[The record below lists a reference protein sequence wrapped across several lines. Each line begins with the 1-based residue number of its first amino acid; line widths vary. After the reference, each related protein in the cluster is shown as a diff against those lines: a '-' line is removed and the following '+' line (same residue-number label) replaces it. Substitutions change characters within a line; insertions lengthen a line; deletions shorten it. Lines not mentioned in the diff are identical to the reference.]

1 LKDDI
6 DKNEGEEIKE
16 KMAMGRG
23 VRVFH
28 TPGVSPYSVLIDY
41 RGVNQSLLLESQAI
55 LTIEPDKADSL
66 KRSEGFVKLMD
77 GYGILGNLRLS
88 TGDGVLHYL
97 VLISGCV
104 SVGKLSTSEIY
115 KVTDVKLVSL
125 RGYTPDEEKVAEVR
139 KLLASGSAYFSWSST
154 GLPVDLTLAAQK
166 SARYKKPDARF
177 FWNRMLYLPYIR
189 AGIDTDNWL
198 TRIMFGSIEI
208 RTVYVGAKQA
218 KAAIV
223 SRLSNERAGTRFVV
237 RGVDDDGHVANF
249 VETEQIVQLEND
261 VSSHVQ
267 IRGSVPLF
275 WEQPGVNVGS
285 HKIRMSRGPE
295 LSAPAFE
302 NHLNQT
308 KERYG
313 NQVFVN
319 LLASSLVGSKEGEAT
334 LSTAFQT
341 HHKAVP
347 EHNGIPHVLF
357 DYHAESG
364 TRRLEKLEA
373 KVGEYI
379 EKMGYFYNSSGRTL
393 RVQDGVIR
401 SNCADCLDRTNA
413 VQLFIGLKIL
423 QNQLKCL
430 KLNDKENIV
439 ARFEDGFRQM
449 WVNNGNN
456 LSKIY
461 AGTGALNQGGSKLLD
476 GARSAARTIQNNLLD
491 KDKQEAFD
499 LLIHGT
505 GRNTD
510 FADRVK
516 LLLPPKYFH
525 APVPLL
531 QSVVKRWSEFTDFIP
546 LRVAVGTYNI
556 NGGKHF
562 RSVVYKDVSLDDWLL
577 DAHLRG
583 NLIDTEENHL
593 PIDIFAI
600 GFEEMVDLDAKNIVN
615 TSKENAKEW
624 AVELCKTL
632 SRDERYCLVTY
643 QQLVGVCLYI
653 FVRPHLAKNIKD
665 VFVDDVKTGM
675 GGATGNKGAV
685 AISLTYRSSS
695 LCFLCSHFAAGQ
707 SNITERNND
716 YSEAIKKV
724 TFPNGRSVL
733 NHDFVFWCGDFNYR
747 VNMSRDDAATAVKN
761 NDLTEL
767 LAADQLKIEQAA
779 GNIFQGFHEGDITF
793 PPTYKYDLFSDDYDT
808 SEKCRVP
815 AWTDRVLYRAR
826 KLPGV
831 GEDWSPGN
839 FHYYGR
845 AELKQS
851 DHRPVLAVIDIQV
864 REVDRKKQEGIV
876 EDVLKSLGPS
886 DGTVVSTPL
895 TGPSTVKISEDVVG
909 AITSCMAE
917 FGDVRYSREVRGTV
931 WTQFRE
937 GGAAATALSAQL
949 LTAAG
954 VEWQITA
961 PCPEWREMLD
971 KELELVDTPPL
982 PLTSSHQ
989 PATSFRRQSAKLM
1002 SQLSQL
1008 SFEELEGIVLSPS
1021 TGPPPKPPPPRPAP
1035 PPARTASQEAAGN
1048 GVQEAG
1054 AAPPPSAAVPGPS
1067 PPAAAAPSQPP
1078 ERKAPV
1084 RPTGPPSRP
1093 PPRPGP
1099 PPPRPAPPSAQP
1111 PATATTKPATE
1122 TAANPAAS
1130 TSNADE
1136 KGADSSTSPTHP
1148 PPPPPAKS
1156 AGFSDLFS
1164 APSDPD
1170 LAMDIPISLSSESL
1184 MSGGAMTSG
1193 EATPAPTKPSLPT
1206 AGSLE
1211 YPEDYDPLLESGKCW
1226 DKGVEQKVPSVSNS
1240 NSSSSEE
1247 GGLQNLSNSQSSTP
1261 TNETKAPPP
1270 VPTRPAVGPPPS
1282 GPPPSGPPP
1291 GPPPKL
1297 PSRPPGGRPPPPPPK
1312 R

>member
-1 LKDDI
+1 
-6 DKNEGEEIKE
+6 
-16 KMAMGRG
+16 MAMGRG

-41 RGVNQSLLLESQAI
+41 RGINQSLLLESQAI
-55 LTIEPDKADSL
+55 MSLDPDKADAL

-97 VLISGCV
+97 VLVSGCV
-104 SVGKLSTSEIY
+104 SVGKLTNSEIY

-125 RGYTPDEEKVAEVR
+125 RGYTPDEERVAEVR
-139 KLLASGSAYFSWSST
+139 KLLASGSAYFSWSSS
-154 GLPVDLTLAAQK
+154 GRPVDLTLGAQR
-166 SARYKKPDARF
+166 ATRYKQSDARF

-189 AGIDTDNWL
+189 AGIDINNWL
-198 TRIMFGSIEI
+198 TKIMFGSIEI

-218 KAAIV
+218 KSAIV

-249 VETEQIVQLEND
+249 VETEQLVQIEGEMC
-261 VSSHVQ
+261 SHIQ

-285 HKIRMSRGPE
+285 HKIRMSRGSE

-302 NHLNQT
+302 SHLNQT
-308 KERYG
+308 KQRYG
-313 NQVFVN
+313 NQVFCN

-341 HHKAVP
+341 HHKATP
-347 EHNGIPHVLF
+347 EHGDIPHVLF

-364 TRRLEKLEA
+364 PRRLEKLEA
-373 KVGEYI
+373 KIGEYI
-379 EKMGYFYNSSGRTL
+379 EKMGYFYICNGRTL
-393 RVQDGVIR
+393 RNQEGVIR

-423 QNQLKCL
+423 QNQLKSL

-516 LLLPPKYFH
+516 LLLPIKYFH

-531 QSVVKRWSEFTDFIP
+531 QSVLKRWSEFSEFIP
-546 LRVAVGTYNI
+546 LRVGVGTYNI

-577 DAHLRG
+577 DAHKNG
-583 NLIDTEENHL
+583 NLIDTEENHV

-615 TSKENAKEW
+615 ASKENAKEW
-624 AVELCKTL
+624 AVELGKTL

-653 FVRPHLAKNIKD
+653 FVRPHLAKYIKD

-707 SNITERNND
+707 SNISERNND

-724 TFPNGRSVL
+724 TFPNGRTVL

-747 VNMSRDDAATAVKN
+747 VNMSREDAATAVAN

-767 LAADQLKIEQAA
+767 LAADQLKIEQSA
-779 GNIFQGFHEGDITF
+779 GNVFQGFHEGDITF

-831 GEDWSPGN
+831 GEDWVPGN

-851 DHRPVLAVIDIQV
+851 DHRPVLAVIDIKV
-864 REVDRKKQEGIV
+864 REVDIEKQQQITK
-876 EDVLKSLGPS
+876 DVLETLGPS

-895 TGPSTVKISEDVVG
+895 TGPNTVKITEDIVG
-909 AITSCMAE
+909 SITSCMSE

-937 GGAAATALSAQL
+937 GGAAASALSAQMIL
-949 LTAAG
+949 ASG
-954 VEWQITA
+954 VEWQVTA
-961 PCPEWREMLD
+961 PCATWREMLD
-971 KELELVDTPPL
+971 LELDLVDNPPL
-982 PLTSSHQ
+982 PLTSAQSGTH
-989 PATSFRRQSAKLM
+989 FRRQSARLM

-1021 TGPPPKPPPPRPAP
+1021 VGPPPKPPPPRPAP
-1035 PPARTASQEAAGN
+1035 PARQPSVPEGDSEKSKN
-1048 GVQEAG
+1048 GESSDK
-1054 AAPPPSAAVPGPS
+1054 PPGRPSV
-1067 PPAAAAPSQPP
+1067 PPA
-1078 ERKAPV
+1078 
-1084 RPTGPPSRP
+1084 RP
-1093 PPRPGP
+1093 PPRPAP
-1099 PPPRPAPPSAQP
+1099 PPPRPAPPPQA
-1111 PATATTKPATE
+1111 KPQSPLKPTATE
-1122 TAANPAAS
+1122 TSIAAAES
-1130 TSNADE
+1130 
-1136 KGADSSTSPTHP
+1136 ADSP
-1148 PPPPPAKS
+1148 PLPKQAAQQDNKTVVETPPEKVVKTA

-1170 LAMDIPISLSSESL
+1170 IAMDIPISLSSESL
-1184 MSGGAMTSG
+1184 MSVGAVTSG
-1193 EATPAPTKPSLPT
+1193 EATPAPTKPPLPK
-1206 AGSLE
+1206 ALSLE
-1211 YPEDYDPLLESGKCW
+1211 YPEDYDPLAESGKCW
-1226 DKGVEQKVPSVSNS
+1226 EKGVEQKVPSIPNS
-1240 NSSSSEE
+1240 DSSSSEE
-1247 GGLQNLSNSQSSTP
+1247 GGLQGLSQASSQASTP
-1261 TNETKAPPP
+1261 TNPTKAAPP
-1270 VPTRPAVGPPPS
+1270 VPTRPPGGAPPPRGPPPS
-1282 GPPPSGPPP
+1282 GPPPAGPPP
-1291 GPPPKL
+1291 AVPPPKL
-1297 PSRPPGGRPPPPPPK
+1297 PSRPPGGRPPPPLPK